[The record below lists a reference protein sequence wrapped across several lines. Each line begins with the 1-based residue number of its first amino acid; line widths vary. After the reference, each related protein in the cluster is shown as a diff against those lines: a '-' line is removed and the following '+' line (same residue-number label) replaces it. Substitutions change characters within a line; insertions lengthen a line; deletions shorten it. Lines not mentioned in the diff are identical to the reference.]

1 MKQSIREQFEKER
14 IKELGGRKNYEIYYQ
29 STVFYHLEYEKHLE
43 TLLIEERSRVQEL
56 KGESTDV
63 AIMLIREYALC
74 PDEKLTGC
82 GKKLKRKIIEA
93 MKQEYIE
100 RSRAEKLVA
109 EYLKELSPVINR
121 NRFEKGV
128 AFGMNYLKTRLKLKG
143 EQDVVKS

>member
-14 IKELGGRKNYEIYYQ
+14 IKELGGRKNYERYYQ

-43 TLLIEERSRVQEL
+43 TLLIEERSRVREL
-56 KGESTDV
+56 EGESTDV

-82 GKKLKRKIIEA
+82 AKKLKHRIIEA

-100 RSRAEKLVA
+100 RSRVEKLVVEFMDA
-109 EYLKELSPVINR
+109 AKNEPIVRKNGLSYKAYIMELFELKSN
-121 NRFEKGV
+121 
-128 AFGMNYLKTRLKLKG
+128 LKTLG
-143 EQDVVKS
+143 D